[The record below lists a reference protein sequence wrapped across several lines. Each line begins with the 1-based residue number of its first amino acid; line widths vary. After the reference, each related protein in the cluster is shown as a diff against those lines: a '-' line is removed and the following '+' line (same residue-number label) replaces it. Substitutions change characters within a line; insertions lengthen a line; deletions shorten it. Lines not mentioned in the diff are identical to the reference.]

1 MLKSLFNKITC
12 LQACNF
18 IKKRLQLS
26 CFPVNI
32 AKLLRTVFFYRT
44 PVVAGSEV
52 LVDFIFLCNYL
63 RRTSCFLSNETPS
76 IRIRYIKQLRIII
89 APQLADRCNQ
99 LSY

>member
-52 LVDFIFLCNYL
+52 LFDFIFCVITCVAL
-63 RRTSCFLSNETPS
+63 RAFSAMKSLVSEFVILN
-76 IRIRYIKQLRIII
+76 
-89 APQLADRCNQ
+89 N
-99 LSY
+99 